1 MKVHT
6 LDNFHED
13 FEAGRRMVRKFR
25 LPNASDYLWDIENI
39 TWAETGLI
47 DAFEANRFFDE
58 ASQMIANSIFL
69 FQKGFFDTAFY
80 SLRQSIEISIGTL
93 YLTANPEKMKEWKK
107 LEPGF
112 ESGKMADFLRKHEPV
127 FKEIRDKIPTF
138 FDNIR
143 AIQKK
148 TNKYVHKQGYSS
160 FYTTQK
166 YSWSDHREDKVYL
179 KIVSDFEETLKVAI
193 GAVAMYRL
201 AIDPLPIILMDGEM
215 MMRSGDFVT
224 RPYSDEFVNKY
235 IGAKNI
241 ELYKQTEVYQ
251 GFKESIMSHEKQNEA
266 VFDIIHWQIIDRS
279 KFEDITKQIHLL
291 SYSDRLAVVIMMVST
306 KIPQV
311 YIEGYFHYTSDVKA
325 KHSDTVIGT
334 SYYEDFF
341 ANKGNNN
348 FNVPFKNVSYI
359 SRIKIKEEFSYIES
373 NEPLN
378 QQEIDLLNY
387 IAKTFEEAFITQEE
401 KLKNWLKE
409 YEGK

>member
-13 FEAGRRMVRKFR
+13 FEAGRWMVRKFR

-348 FNVPFKNVSYI
+348 FNVPFKNV
-359 SRIKIKEEFSYIES
+359 
-373 NEPLN
+373 
-378 QQEIDLLNY
+378 
-387 IAKTFEEAFITQEE
+387 
-401 KLKNWLKE
+401 
-409 YEGK
+409 

>member
-13 FEAGRRMVRKFR
+13 FEAGRWMVRKFR

-39 TWAETGLI
+39 TWAETVLI

>member
-13 FEAGRRMVRKFR
+13 FEAGRWMVRKFR

-224 RPYSDEFVNKY
+224 RTYSDEFVNK
-235 IGAKNI
+235 
-241 ELYKQTEVYQ
+241 
-251 GFKESIMSHEKQNEA
+251 
-266 VFDIIHWQIIDRS
+266 
-279 KFEDITKQIHLL
+279 
-291 SYSDRLAVVIMMVST
+291 
-306 KIPQV
+306 
-311 YIEGYFHYTSDVKA
+311 
-325 KHSDTVIGT
+325 
-334 SYYEDFF
+334 
-341 ANKGNNN
+341 
-348 FNVPFKNVSYI
+348 
-359 SRIKIKEEFSYIES
+359 
-373 NEPLN
+373 
-378 QQEIDLLNY
+378 
-387 IAKTFEEAFITQEE
+387 
-401 KLKNWLKE
+401 
-409 YEGK
+409 